1 MTRRAVF
8 LATTV
13 VLTLAGPL
21 PAAAEETPAAPATMA
36 NNLKIKFINQEPGDR
51 LGSKLI
57 GTSIQNKAN
66 ETIGVV
72 ADIVLDDSNKIK
84 SYIVSVGG
92 FLGLGT
98 KYVAIDPSVVILSP
112 SKDDVSKTTI
122 LIDTDKDQLKAAP
135 EYRYLSEQNAKTK

>member
-1 MTRRAVF
+1 MTRATL

-13 VLTLAGPL
+13 VLIFGGPL
-21 PAAAEETPAAPATMA
+21 CAVAEETNAAPATMS
-36 NNLKIKFINQEPGDR
+36 NNLKIKFIDQNASDR

-66 ETIGVV
+66 ESIGAI
-72 ADIVLDDSNKIK
+72 ADIVLDDNNKIK

-92 FLGLGT
+92 FLGIGT
-98 KYVAIDPSVVILSP
+98 KYVAIDPSVVQMSTD
-112 SKDDVSKTTI
+112 KDDKTKTTI

-135 EYRYLSEQNAKTK
+135 EYRYLSEQDKKSK